1 MKISILLPF
10 KENYTVN
17 NAGAVSLFVY
27 DTFRLSENKKNINIF
42 GSTNSKNILSKN
54 YINLNVKKSFLKS
67 SNFEYVKNFIN
78 NKNFRFTKILEIH
91 NRPSYIQFI
100 KKHYKE
106 KILLY
111 LHNDPLSMS
120 GSKTIVERKFLIN
133 NVDMLIFNSV
143 WSKNRFFIGFTNP
156 NIYQKKI
163 AVCYQ
168 STNKVQIDFN
178 KKKKIISF
186 IGKLNSAKGYDIFGN
201 SIIKVLEK
209 YPDWKAYV
217 FGDEKREQ
225 HIFKHK
231 NLKILGF
238 KNNKYI
244 LNFLKKNSISIICS
258 RWEEPFG
265 RTSLEAASRGC
276 ATIISNRGGLPET
289 SKSGIILD
297 TLDSDNLCTKIIEL
311 INNPKRLIKYQKL
324 NYNNFYLT
332 NEFVSS
338 KLDSIRKNFF
348 NQNNLIIE
356 KKVLKILHVT
366 NFNYRFD
373 GRLQYNTG
381 RRINNGFVRLG
392 HNVLTVSDRD
402 LVNQYKNITDL
413 KGSRKLNDKLINI
426 YKNFKPDLLVLGH
439 ADIVSNDTLY
449 FFKNNGVKIC
459 QWFLDPLSK
468 FGPDY
473 LKNKKRIINNHEII
487 DSTFLTT
494 NPSSLDFKIN
504 NSYFIPNPCDESFE
518 FLENY
523 NRDCQYDLFFAMSHG
538 VHRGQLKKG
547 KKDNREK
554 FINELVKKN
563 NHIIFDLYGLND
575 IQPIWGNDFI
585 NKISNSSM
593 GLNLS
598 RGIPIKYY
606 SSDRIA
612 QLMGNGLLTFID
624 EKTHYGD
631 FFTKDELITYKDL
644 DDLSYKLNKF
654 KKDKKQ
660 RIKIAKNGKKKY
672 FRNFNSTIIANYI
685 INKTLDKKIKNKLI
699 WQK

>member
-1 MKISILLPF
+1 MKISILLPY
-10 KENYTVN
+10 KENYTIN
-17 NAGAVSLFVY
+17 KAGAVSLFVR
-27 DTFRLSENKKNINIF
+27 DTFGLSEYKKNTYIF
-42 GSTNSKNILSKN
+42 GSTSSKKNLSEN
-54 YINLNVKKSFLKS
+54 YINLNVRKNILKS
-67 SNFEYVKNFIN
+67 SNLEYVKSFIN
-78 NKNFRFTKILEIH
+78 NKEFKYTKILEIH
-91 NRPSYIQFI
+91 NRPSYIRFI
-100 KKHYKE
+100 KDHYIE

-111 LHNDPLSMS
+111 FHNDPLSMN
-120 GSKTIVERKFLIN
+120 GSKTLKERKFLIE

-143 WSKNRFFIGFTNP
+143 WSKNRFFIGFTNI
-156 NIYQKKI
+156 NIYNKKI
-163 AVCYQ
+163 SVCYQ
-168 STNKVQIDFN
+168 STNKVQIDFK

-201 SIIKVLEK
+201 SIIKVLDK
-209 YPDWKAYV
+209 HPHWKAYV

-225 HIFKHK
+225 HFFKHK
-231 NLKILGF
+231 NLRILGF
-238 KNNKYI
+238 KNNKFI
-244 LNFLKKNSISIICS
+244 LNFLKQNSISVICS

-265 RTSLEAASRGC
+265 RSSLEAASRGC

-289 SKSGIILD
+289 SKSAIILNK
-297 TLDSDNLCTKIIEL
+297 LNSDELYFKIDEL
-311 INNPKRLIKYQKL
+311 IQNSKKLIKYQKL

-338 KLDSIRKNFF
+338 KLDAIRKNFLNF
-348 NQNNLIIE
+348 NNFIVQR
-356 KKVLKILHVT
+356 KPLKILHVT

-402 LVNQYKNITDL
+402 FVNQYKNITDL
-413 KGSRKLNDKLINI
+413 DGSKKLNDKLIRI

-439 ADIVSNDTLY
+439 ADAISNDTLF

-473 LKNKKRIINNHEII
+473 HKNKKRIIIKHKII
-487 DSTFLTT
+487 DATFLTT
-494 NPSSLDFKIN
+494 NPSSLDFNIN

-523 NRDCQYDLFFAMSHG
+523 NNDCKYDLFFAMSHG

-547 KKDNREK
+547 KSDNREI

-563 NHIIFDLYGLND
+563 NDIIFDLYGLNN

-598 RGIPIKYY
+598 RGEPVKYY

-624 EKTHYGD
+624 EKTYYGD
-631 FFTKDELITYKDL
+631 FFTSDEIVTYKNL
-644 DDLSYKLNKF
+644 DDLSSKLNKF
-654 KKDKKQ
+654 KKDKKK
-660 RIKIAKNGKKKY
+660 RSIIAKNGKEKY
-672 FRNFNSTIIANYI
+672 FKYFNSTIVAEYI
-685 INKTLDKKIKNKLI
+685 INKTLDNKIKNKLI

>member
-1 MKISILLPF
+1 MKISILLPY
-10 KENYTVN
+10 KENYTIN
-17 NAGAVSLFVY
+17 KAGAVSLFVR
-27 DTFRLSENKKNINIF
+27 DTFGLSAYKKNTYIF
-42 GSTNSKNILSKN
+42 GSTNSKKNLSKN
-54 YINLNVKKSFLKS
+54 YINLNVRKNILKS
-67 SNFEYVKNFIN
+67 SNLEYLKSFIN
-78 NKNFRFTKILEIH
+78 NKEFKYTKILEIH
-91 NRPSYIQFI
+91 NRPSYIRFI
-100 KKHYKE
+100 KDHYKE

-111 LHNDPLSMS
+111 FHNDPLSMN
-120 GSKTIVERKFLIN
+120 GSKTLIEREFLIE

-143 WSKNRFFIGFTNP
+143 WSKNRFFIGFKNV
-156 NIYQKKI
+156 NIFNKKI
-163 AVCYQ
+163 SVCYQ
-168 STNKVQIDFN
+168 STNKVQIDFK

-186 IGKLNSAKGYDIFGN
+186 VGKLNSAKGYDIFGN
-201 SIIKVLEK
+201 SIIKVLDK
-209 YPDWKAYV
+209 HPDWKAYV

-225 HIFKHK
+225 HFFKHK
-231 NLKILGF
+231 NLRILGF
-238 KNNKYI
+238 KNNKFI
-244 LNFLKKNSISIICS
+244 LNFLKQNSISVICS

-265 RTSLEAASRGC
+265 RSSLEAASRGC
-276 ATIISNRGGLPET
+276 ATIISNKGGLPET
-289 SKSGIILD
+289 SKSAIILNK
-297 TLDSDNLCTKIIEL
+297 LNSDNLYIKIEEL
-311 INNPKRLIKYQKL
+311 IQNPKKLIRYQKL

-338 KLDSIRKNFF
+338 KLDTIRKNFL
-348 NQNNLIIE
+348 NINNFVIQR
-356 KKVLKILHVT
+356 KPLKILHVT

-402 LVNQYKNITDL
+402 LVNQYKNITDPN
-413 KGSRKLNDKLINI
+413 GSKKLNDKLIRI

-439 ADIVSNDTLY
+439 ADAISNDTLF

-473 LKNKKRIINNHEII
+473 HKNKKRIIIKHKII
-487 DSTFLTT
+487 DATFLTT
-494 NPSSLDFKIN
+494 NPSSLDFNIN
-504 NSYFIPNPCDESFE
+504 NSYFMPNPCDESFE

-523 NRDCQYDLFFAMSHG
+523 NNDCKYDLFFAMSHG

-547 KKDNREK
+547 KSDNREI

-563 NHIIFDLYGLND
+563 NDIIFDLYGLNN

-598 RGIPIKYY
+598 RGEPVKYY

-624 EKTHYGD
+624 EKTYYGD
-631 FFTKDELITYKDL
+631 FFTSDEIVTYKNL
-644 DDLSYKLNKF
+644 DDLTYKLNKF
-654 KKDKKQ
+654 KKDKKK
-660 RIKIAKNGKKKY
+660 RSIIAKNGKEKY
-672 FRNFNSTIIANYI
+672 FKYFNSTIVAEYI
-685 INKTLDKKIKNKLI
+685 INKTLDNKIKNKLI

>member
-1 MKISILLPF
+1 MKISILLPY
-10 KENYTVN
+10 KENYTIN
-17 NAGAVSLFVY
+17 KAGAVSLFVR
-27 DTFRLSENKKNINIF
+27 DTFGLSAYKKNTYIF
-42 GSTNSKNILSKN
+42 GSTNSKKNLSKN
-54 YINLNVKKSFLKS
+54 YINLNVRKNILKS
-67 SNFEYVKNFIN
+67 SNLEYLKSFIN
-78 NKNFRFTKILEIH
+78 NKEFKYTKILEIH
-91 NRPSYIQFI
+91 NRPSYIRFI
-100 KKHYKE
+100 KDHYKE

-111 LHNDPLSMS
+111 FHNDPLSMN
-120 GSKTIVERKFLIN
+120 GSKTLIEREFLIE

-143 WSKNRFFIGFTNP
+143 WSKNRFFIGFTNV
-156 NIYQKKI
+156 NIYNKKI
-163 AVCYQ
+163 SVCYQ
-168 STNKVQIDFN
+168 STNKVQIDFK

-186 IGKLNSAKGYDIFGN
+186 VGKLNSAKGYDIFGN
-201 SIIKVLEK
+201 SIIKVLDK
-209 YPDWKAYV
+209 HPDWKAYV

-225 HIFKHK
+225 HFFKHK
-231 NLKILGF
+231 NLRILGF
-238 KNNKYI
+238 KNNKFI
-244 LNFLKKNSISIICS
+244 LNFLKQNSISIICS

-265 RTSLEAASRGC
+265 RSSLEAASRGC

-289 SKSGIILD
+289 SKSAIILNK
-297 TLDSDNLCTKIIEL
+297 LSSDNLYIKIEEL
-311 INNPKRLIKYQKL
+311 IQNPKKLIRYQKL

-338 KLDSIRKNFF
+338 KLDTIRKYFLNINNF
-348 NQNNLIIE
+348 IIQR
-356 KKVLKILHVT
+356 KPLKILHVT

-402 LVNQYKNITDL
+402 LVNQYKNITDPN
-413 KGSRKLNDKLINI
+413 GSKKLNDKLIKI

-439 ADIVSNDTLY
+439 ADAISNDTLF

-473 LKNKKRIINNHEII
+473 QKNKKRIIIKHKII
-487 DSTFLTT
+487 DATFLTT
-494 NPSSLDFKIN
+494 NPSSLDFNIN
-504 NSYFIPNPCDESFE
+504 NSYFMPNPCDESFE

-523 NRDCQYDLFFAMSHG
+523 NNDCKYDLFFAMSHG

-547 KKDNREK
+547 KSDNREI

-563 NHIIFDLYGLND
+563 NDIIFDLYGLNN

-598 RGIPIKYY
+598 RGKPVKYY

-624 EKTHYGD
+624 EKTYYGD
-631 FFTKDELITYKDL
+631 FFTSDEIVTYKNL
-644 DDLSYKLNKF
+644 DDLSSKLNKF
-654 KKDKKQ
+654 KKDKKK
-660 RIKIAKNGKKKY
+660 RSIIAKNGKEKY
-672 FRNFNSTIIANYI
+672 FKYFNSTIVAEYI
-685 INKTLDKKIKNKLI
+685 INKTLDNKIKNKLI

>member
-1 MKISILLPF
+1 MKISILLPY
-10 KENYTVN
+10 KENYTIN
-17 NAGAVSLFVY
+17 KAGAVSLFVR
-27 DTFRLSENKKNINIF
+27 DTFGLSAYKKNTYIF
-42 GSTNSKNILSKN
+42 GSTNSKKNLSKN
-54 YINLNVKKSFLKS
+54 YINLNVRKNILKS
-67 SNFEYVKNFIN
+67 SNLEYLKSFIN
-78 NKNFRFTKILEIH
+78 NKEFKYTKILEIH
-91 NRPSYIQFI
+91 NRPSYIRFI
-100 KKHYKE
+100 KDHYKE

-111 LHNDPLSMS
+111 FHNDPLSMN
-120 GSKTIVERKFLIN
+120 GSKTLIEREFLIE

-143 WSKNRFFIGFTNP
+143 WSKNRFFIGFTNV
-156 NIYQKKI
+156 NIYNKKI
-163 AVCYQ
+163 SVCYQ
-168 STNKVQIDFN
+168 STNKVKIDFK

-186 IGKLNSAKGYDIFGN
+186 VGKLNLAKGYDIFGN
-201 SIIKVLEK
+201 SIIKVLDK
-209 YPDWKAYV
+209 HPDWKAYV

-225 HIFKHK
+225 HFFKHK
-231 NLKILGF
+231 NLRILGF
-238 KNNKYI
+238 KNNKFI
-244 LNFLKKNSISIICS
+244 LNFLKQNSISVICS

-265 RTSLEAASRGC
+265 RSSLEAASRGC
-276 ATIISNRGGLPET
+276 ATIISNKGGLPET
-289 SKSGIILD
+289 SKSAIILNK
-297 TLDSDNLCTKIIEL
+297 LSSDNLYIKIEEL
-311 INNPKRLIKYQKL
+311 IQNPKKLIRYQKL

-338 KLDSIRKNFF
+338 KLDTIRKYFLNINNF
-348 NQNNLIIE
+348 IIQR
-356 KKVLKILHVT
+356 KPLKILHVT

-402 LVNQYKNITDL
+402 LVNQYKNITDPN
-413 KGSRKLNDKLINI
+413 GSKKLNDKLIKI

-439 ADIVSNDTLY
+439 ADAISNDTLF

-473 LKNKKRIINNHEII
+473 QKNKKRIIIKHKII
-487 DSTFLTT
+487 DATFLTT
-494 NPSSLDFKIN
+494 NPSSLDFNIN

-523 NRDCQYDLFFAMSHG
+523 NNDCKYDLFFAMSHG

-547 KKDNREK
+547 KSDNREI

-563 NHIIFDLYGLND
+563 NDIIFDLYGLNN

-598 RGIPIKYY
+598 RGEPLKYY

-624 EKTHYGD
+624 EKTYYGD
-631 FFTKDELITYKDL
+631 FFTSDEIVTYKNL
-644 DDLSYKLNKF
+644 DDLSSKLNKF
-654 KKDKKQ
+654 KKDKKK
-660 RIKIAKNGKKKY
+660 RSIIAKNGKEKY
-672 FRNFNSTIIANYI
+672 FKYFNSTIVAEYI
-685 INKTLDKKIKNKLI
+685 INKTLDNKIKNKLI

>member
-1 MKISILLPF
+1 MKISILLPY
-10 KENYTVN
+10 KENYTIN
-17 NAGAVSLFVY
+17 KAGAVSLFVR
-27 DTFRLSENKKNINIF
+27 DTFGLSAYKKNTYIF
-42 GSTNSKNILSKN
+42 GSTNSKKNLSKN
-54 YINLNVKKSFLKS
+54 YINLNVRKNILKS
-67 SNFEYVKNFIN
+67 SNLEYLKSFIN
-78 NKNFRFTKILEIH
+78 NKEFKYTKILEIH
-91 NRPSYIQFI
+91 NRPSYIRFI
-100 KKHYKE
+100 KDHYKE

-111 LHNDPLSMS
+111 FHNDPLSMN
-120 GSKTIVERKFLIN
+120 GSKTLIEREFLIE

-143 WSKNRFFIGFTNP
+143 WSKNRFFIGFTNV
-156 NIYQKKI
+156 NIYNKKI
-163 AVCYQ
+163 SVCYQ
-168 STNKVQIDFN
+168 STNKVQIDFK

-186 IGKLNSAKGYDIFGN
+186 VGKLNSAKGYDIFGN
-201 SIIKVLEK
+201 SIIKILDK
-209 YPDWKAYV
+209 HPDWKAYV

-225 HIFKHK
+225 HFFKHK
-231 NLKILGF
+231 NLRILGF
-238 KNNKYI
+238 KNNKFI
-244 LNFLKKNSISIICS
+244 LNFLKQNSISVICS

-265 RTSLEAASRGC
+265 RSSLEAASRGC
-276 ATIISNRGGLPET
+276 ATIISNKGGLPET
-289 SKSGIILD
+289 SKSAIILNK
-297 TLDSDNLCTKIIEL
+297 LSSDNLYIKIEEL
-311 INNPKRLIKYQKL
+311 IQNPKKLIKYQKL

-338 KLDSIRKNFF
+338 KLDTIRKYFLNINNF
-348 NQNNLIIE
+348 IIQR
-356 KKVLKILHVT
+356 KPLKILHVT

-402 LVNQYKNITDL
+402 LVNQYKNITDPN
-413 KGSRKLNDKLINI
+413 GSKKLNDKLIKI

-439 ADIVSNDTLY
+439 ADAISNDTLF

-473 LKNKKRIINNHEII
+473 HKNKKRIIIKHKII
-487 DSTFLTT
+487 DATFLTT
-494 NPSSLDFKIN
+494 NPSSLDFNIN
-504 NSYFIPNPCDESFE
+504 NSYFMPNPCDESFE

-523 NRDCQYDLFFAMSHG
+523 NNDCKYDLFFAMSHG

-547 KKDNREK
+547 KSDNREI

-563 NHIIFDLYGLND
+563 NDIIFDLYGLNN

-598 RGIPIKYY
+598 RGEPLKYY

-624 EKTHYGD
+624 EKTYYGD
-631 FFTKDELITYKDL
+631 FFTSDEIVTYKNL
-644 DDLSYKLNKF
+644 DDLSSKLNKF
-654 KKDKKQ
+654 KKDKKK
-660 RIKIAKNGKKKY
+660 RSIIAKNGKEKY
-672 FRNFNSTIIANYI
+672 FKYFNSTIVAEYI
-685 INKTLDKKIKNKLI
+685 INKTLDNKIKNKLI

>member
-1 MKISILLPF
+1 MKISILLPY
-10 KENYTVN
+10 KENYTIN
-17 NAGAVSLFVY
+17 KAGAVSLFVR
-27 DTFRLSENKKNINIF
+27 DTFGLSAYKKNTYIF
-42 GSTNSKNILSKN
+42 GSTNSKKNLSEN
-54 YINLNVKKSFLKS
+54 YINLNVRKNILKS
-67 SNFEYVKNFIN
+67 SNLEYVKSFVN
-78 NKNFRFTKILEIH
+78 NKEFKNTKILEIH
-91 NRPSYIQFI
+91 NRPSYIRFI
-100 KKHYKE
+100 KAHYKE

-111 LHNDPLSMS
+111 FHNDPLSMS
-120 GSKTIVERKFLIN
+120 GSKTLIERKLLIE

-143 WSKNRFFIGFTNP
+143 WSKNRFFIGFTNI
-156 NIYQKKI
+156 NIYNKKI
-163 AVCYQ
+163 SVCYQ
-168 STNKVQIDFN
+168 STNKVIIDFK

-201 SIIKVLEK
+201 SIIKILDK
-209 YPDWKAYV
+209 HPDWKAYV

-225 HIFKHK
+225 HFFKHK
-231 NLKILGF
+231 NLRILGF
-238 KNNKYI
+238 KNNKFI
-244 LNFLKKNSISIICS
+244 LNFLKQNSISIICS

-265 RTSLEAASRGC
+265 RSSLEAASRGC

-289 SKSGIILD
+289 SKSAIILKK
-297 TLDSDNLCTKIIEL
+297 LNSDNLYIKINEL
-311 INNPKRLIKYQKL
+311 IVNPKKLIKYQKL

-332 NEFVSS
+332 NKFVSA
-338 KLDSIRKNFF
+338 KLDSIRKDFLKINNFIV
-348 NQNNLIIE
+348 QR
-356 KKVLKILHVT
+356 KPLKILHVT

-402 LVNQYKNITDL
+402 LVNQYKNISDL
-413 KGSRKLNDKLINI
+413 NGSKKLNDKLIKI

-439 ADIVSNDTLY
+439 ADAISNDTLF

-473 LKNKKRIINNHEII
+473 HKNKNRIISKHEII
-487 DSTFLTT
+487 DTTFLTT
-494 NPSSLDFKIN
+494 NPSSLDFIIN

-523 NRDCQYDLFFAMSHG
+523 NNDCKYDLFFAMSHG
-538 VHRGQLKKG
+538 VHRGQLKRG
-547 KKDNREK
+547 KSDNREI

-563 NHIIFDLYGLND
+563 NDIIFDLYGLNN

-585 NKISNSSM
+585 NKIANSSM

-598 RGIPIKYY
+598 RGEPIKYY

-624 EKTHYGD
+624 EKTCYND
-631 FFTKDELITYKDL
+631 FFTRDEIVTYKNL
-644 DDLSYKLNKF
+644 DDLTFKLNKF
-654 KKDKKQ
+654 KKDKKK
-660 RIKIAKNGKKKY
+660 RSIIAKNGKEKY
-672 FRNFNSTIIANYI
+672 FKYFNSTIVAEYI
-685 INKTLDKKIKNKLI
+685 INKTFDNKNKNKLI